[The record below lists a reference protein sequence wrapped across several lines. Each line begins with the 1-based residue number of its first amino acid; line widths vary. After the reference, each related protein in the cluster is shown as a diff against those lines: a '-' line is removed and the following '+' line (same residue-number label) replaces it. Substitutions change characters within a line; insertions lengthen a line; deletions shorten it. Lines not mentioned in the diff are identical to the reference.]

1 MSKSLVTTVL
11 TPATTRDLTLLATFK
26 DDWGV
31 TVTTDDGFLARAI
44 TRCSAAAAQFCNRAF
59 AIETVQDRI
68 DLGARRGAA
77 VNRRNVLQLSRWPVA
92 SITSVLVDGETLTE
106 GDDFITSATVGQLS
120 RIDSSGDAIN
130 WRGCIVTVVYVAGY
144 VLPGQDAAAFPS
156 SAAPIPPDLEDAVGR
171 MVYTRYAERQRDP
184 LIRSEK
190 AEGVYSVEYLT
201 PSGDGNLSSDVEDIL
216 DNYRVPVLA

>member
-26 DDWGV
+26 DDWDV

-44 TRCSAAAAQFCNRAF
+44 TRCSAAALKFCNRAF

-68 DLGARRGAA
+68 DLGARRGMV
-77 VNRRNVLQLSRWPVA
+77 VNRQNVLQLSRWPVA
-92 SITSVLVDGETLTE
+92 SITSILVDGKTLTE
-106 GDDFITSATVGQLS
+106 GVDFITHATVGQLS

-130 WRGCIVTVVYVAGY
+130 WRGRIVTVVYIAGY
-144 VLPGQDAAAFPS
+144 VLPGQDPTAFPS
-156 SAAPIPPDLEDAVGR
+156 TAAPIPPDLEDAVGR

-201 PSGDGNLSSDVEDIL
+201 PSGAGNLSSDVEDIL
-216 DNYRVPVLA
+216 DNYRVPVIG